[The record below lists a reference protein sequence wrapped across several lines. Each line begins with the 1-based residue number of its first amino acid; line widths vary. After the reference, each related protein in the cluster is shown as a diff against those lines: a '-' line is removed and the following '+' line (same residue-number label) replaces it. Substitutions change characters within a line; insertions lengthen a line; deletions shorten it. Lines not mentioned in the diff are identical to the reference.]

1 MTIKPLAEIGHRQV
15 LEWIK
20 TGPFLRRQMKSGEY
34 LLRQGQ
40 NLEHLYWIE
49 DGFCTVSFT
58 AANGRRFSHGR
69 FSIEDRL
76 YGEMEFFTGKLIQF
90 DIRCDSPVSVR
101 VIPNSDLE
109 ALLVQH
115 PHVGIWLSQSLA
127 DTYQEVMDRMTS
139 HFMYP
144 LAYNIAKDLL
154 LRELGNKPAIQFERV
169 FKEAERFGC
178 SERVYRR
185 AVSQLIEQGLAEK
198 RGRELKVA
206 SKDKLERYLAEEEER

>member
-1 MTIKPLAEIGHRQV
+1 MTIKSLADIGHKEV
-15 LEWIK
+15 LEWVK
-20 TGPFLRRQMKSGEY
+20 TGPFLLRHMEPGDY

-40 NLEHLYWIE
+40 NLEHLYWID
-49 DGFCTVSFT
+49 DGFCTVSYT

-69 FSIEDRL
+69 FNIEDRL
-76 YGEMEFFTGKLIQF
+76 YGEIEFLTGKPIQF
-90 DIRCDSPVSVR
+90 DIRCDGPVSVR
-101 VIPNSDLE
+101 VIPIAELE

-115 PHVGIWLSQSLA
+115 PHVGIWLSQCLA
-127 DTYQEVMDRMTS
+127 DTYQGVMDRVTS

-154 LRELGNKPAIQFERV
+154 LRERGNKPPIQFERV
-169 FKEAERFGC
+169 FREAERFGC

-185 AVSQLIEQGLAEK
+185 AVSQLIENGLVEK

-206 SKDKLERYLAEEEER
+206 NHTKLERYLAEEEER